1 MKIKNLLLVAAAASL
16 SLSAF
21 ADDLATGE
29 LAWLT
34 NGDPA
39 LSGQATNDH
48 FFVRGDYDDMGGAM
62 TYDNTLSF
70 KSGAVQTVWF
80 HLDDDA
86 IYENEAVQA
95 LTPIAYNSAG
105 DLYNE
110 ITYNSFQFDLYLPQ
124 SLILTVNDDD
134 ENFTRGDR
142 MPTTTNVTWSKKD
155 ETKVVDGKT
164 YDVYTIVC
172 YNANEYGTHL
182 SAQTAGKYRNN
193 GALKKD
199 ATLMALYMKNN
210 NQATVEGQIDDVI
223 IGNMIMNFREAF
235 IAEWDSNEGT
245 FFYGEGGNDQTQRF
259 MKYNRVA
266 TFGSASV
273 VENLAQKTINNVKYY
288 NIAGMESNEPFDG
301 VNIKVITYNDGT
313 TSTSKVMK

>member
-1 MKIKNLLLVAAAASL
+1 MKIKSLLLFAAAASL

-39 LSGQATNDH
+39 LSGQATKDH
-48 FFVRGDYDDMGGAM
+48 FFVRGEYDDMGGAM
-62 TYDNTLSF
+62 SYDNTLSF
-70 KSGAVQTVWF
+70 KSGALQTVWF

-110 ITYNSFQFDLYLPQ
+110 ITYNSFQFDIYLPQ

-142 MPTTTNVTWSKKD
+142 MPTSTNVTWSKKD
-155 ETKVVDGKT
+155 ETKVIDGKT
-164 YDVYTIVC
+164 YDAYTVVC

-182 SAQTAGKYRNN
+182 SAQNASKYRNN

-199 ATLMALYMKNN
+199 ATLLALYMKNN
-210 NQATVEGQIDDVI
+210 NQATVEGQIDDI
-223 IGNMIMNFREAF
+223 ILANMIMNFRESF

-245 FFYGEGGNDQTQRF
+245 FFYGEGGNNETQRF

-288 NIAGMESNEPFDG
+288 NISGMESNVPFDG
-301 VNIKVITYNDGT
+301 VNIKVVTYNDGT
-313 TSTSKVMK
+313 TSTSKVIK

>member
-1 MKIKNLLLVAAAASL
+1 MKIKNLLLFAAAASL
-16 SLSAF
+16 GMSAL
-21 ADDLATGE
+21 ADDLQTGE

-39 LSGQATNDH
+39 LAGQATKDH
-48 FFVRGDYDDMGGAM
+48 FFVRGDYDDHVGPM

-95 LTPIAYNSAG
+95 LTPIAYNSTG

-110 ITYNSFQFDLYLPQ
+110 ITYNSFQLDIYLPQ
-124 SLILTVNDDD
+124 TLQLTVNEDD
-134 ENFTRGDR
+134 EAFTRGDR
-142 MPTTTNVTWSKKD
+142 MPTTTNLTWDKKS
-155 ETKVVDGKT
+155 EPKVIDGKN
-164 YDVYTIVC
+164 YDAYTVVC
-172 YNANEYGTHL
+172 YNANAYGTHL
-182 SAQTAGKYRNN
+182 SAQTAGKYRTN

-199 ATLMALYMKNN
+199 ATLFALYVKNN
-210 NQATVEGQIDDVI
+210 NQATIEGKIDDI
-223 IGNMIMNFREAF
+223 ILGNMLMNFRESF
-235 IAEWDSNEGT
+235 IAEWDSNQGT
-245 FFYGEGGNDQTQRF
+245 FFYGEGGNNETQRY
-259 MKYNRVA
+259 MLYNRVA

-301 VNIKVITYNDGT
+301 VNIKVVTYNDGT
-313 TSTSKVMK
+313 TSTSKIMK

>member
-1 MKIKNLLLVAAAASL
+1 MKIKSLLLFAAAASL

-39 LSGQATNDH
+39 LSGQATKDH
-48 FFVRGDYDDMGGAM
+48 FFVRGEYDDMGGAM
-62 TYDNTLSF
+62 SYDNTLSF
-70 KSGAVQTVWF
+70 KSGALQTVWF

-110 ITYNSFQFDLYLPQ
+110 ITYNSFQFDIYLPQ

-142 MPTTTNVTWSKKD
+142 MPTSTNVTWSKKD
-155 ETKVVDGKT
+155 ETKVIDGKT
-164 YDVYTIVC
+164 YDAYTVVC

-182 SAQTAGKYRNN
+182 SAQNASKYRNN

-199 ATLMALYMKNN
+199 ATLLALYMKNN
-210 NQATVEGQIDDVI
+210 NQATVEGQIDDI
-223 IGNMIMNFREAF
+223 ILANMIMNFRESF

-245 FFYGEGGNDQTQRF
+245 FFYGEGGNNETQRF

-288 NIAGMESNEPFDG
+288 NISGMESNVPFDG
-301 VNIKVITYNDGT
+301 VNIKVFTYNDGT
-313 TSTSKVMK
+313 TSTSKVIK